1 MQIVKFKKMSGSK
14 YKVFFSSGLNIT
26 VHEDII
32 LKYNM
37 LTNKY
42 IDNELLDEVI
52 TDNNNYMVY
61 DLALKYIKIKL
72 RCENEIRDYLK
83 KKNIEDDLIDEV
95 VCKLKKDG
103 YLDSKL
109 YIKSYINDKFS
120 INNIGPLK
128 IKKELTSL
136 GFDENNIEEELSN
149 LDRDELLVKL
159 NKMIDKKISQ
169 TKNYSG
175 YILRKKV
182 ADYFIDKGFFI
193 EDIES
198 ILNNKN
204 LSSSEQLKKEYDKL
218 YNKYSKKY
226 SGSELEK
233 IIKQKLY
240 QKGFNYSEI

>member
-1 MQIVKFKKMSGSK
+1 MQIVKFKKMSSSK
-14 YKVFFSSGLNIT
+14 YKVFFLNGQNIV

-32 LKYNM
+32 LKHNM
-37 LTNKY
+37 LTAKY
-42 IDNELLDEVI
+42 IDNELLEEII

-61 DLALKYIKIKL
+61 DLALKYIKVKL
-72 RCENEIRDYLK
+72 RCENEIIDYLK
-83 KKNIEDDLIDEV
+83 KKNIDDILINHI

-109 YIKSYINDKFS
+109 YIKSYINDKFN

-128 IKKELTSL
+128 IKKELINL
-136 GFDENNIEEELSN
+136 GFDESLIEEELN
-149 LDRDELLVKL
+149 KLDKDELLFKL
-159 NKMIDKKISQ
+159 NKMIDKKITQ

-175 YILRKKV
+175 YILKKKII
-182 ADYFIDKGFFI
+182 DYFTDKGFFL

-198 ILNNKN
+198 LLNNKN
-204 LSSSEQLKKEYDKL
+204 LSSSEQLKMEYDKL
-218 YNKYSKKY
+218 YSKYSKKY

-240 QKGFNYSEI
+240 QKGFNYNEI